1 MILKKDYKGSIIH
14 FSGYQVNSAT
24 DFDFSPEEYSKFK
37 YGAINIARKYGYILA
52 ERFINHCLSYT
63 YDGKP
68 IVVVPSAYSHIPTA
82 SYFMKKYFVDKLN
95 SYLYDNNYPVIA
107 ETKIHRTVTYREDYG
122 EMSAADRYKLIK
134 GDKFYIDR
142 EFIGDKTLLFLD
154 DIKITGTHEQVIIN
168 MLNDY
173 DISNDCYMLY
183 FSELINQDVPPNIE
197 NYLNNFYVKG
207 LEQIDA
213 IIKEED
219 FVFNTRVVKYI
230 LNAKEDDFDSFITGR
245 DADFVNELY
254 YNAIGNEYFK
264 FSSYLRN
271 IKKLREIVVSKEY

>member
-14 FSGYQVNSAT
+14 FSGYHVNSST

-37 YGAINIARKYGYILA
+37 YGAVNIARKFGYILA
-52 ERFINHCLSYT
+52 ERFIAGCLSEA
-63 YDGKP
+63 YDGRP

-82 SYFMKKYFVDKLN
+82 SFFMKKYFVDKLN
-95 SYLYDNNYPVIA
+95 SYLYENGYPVVS

-134 GDKFYIDR
+134 GDKFYIDK
-142 EFIGDKTLLFLD
+142 EFIGDKILLFLD

-173 DISNDCYMLY
+173 NISNDCYMLY
-183 FSELINQDVPPNIE
+183 FAELVNKDVPPNIE

-207 LEQIDA
+207 LMQIEN
-213 IIKEED
+213 IIQEEN
-219 FVFNTRVVKYI
+219 FRFNTRVVKFI
-230 LNAKEDDFDSFITGR
+230 LNAEDDIFDSFIAGR
-245 DADFVNELY
+245 DEDFVNELY
-254 YNAIGNEYFK
+254 YNAIGNEYYK
-264 FSSYLRN
+264 FSSYLRS
-271 IKKLREIVVSKEY
+271 IKKLREIVVK

>member
-24 DFDFSPEEYSKFK
+24 EFDFLPEEYSKFK
-37 YGAINIARKYGYILA
+37 YGAVNIARKYGYILA
-52 ERFINHCLSYT
+52 EKFISNCLSET

-82 SYFMKKYFVDKLN
+82 SFFMKKYFVDKLN
-95 SYLYDNNYPVIA
+95 NYLFENNYPVVE

-134 GDKFYIDR
+134 GDKFYIDK

-173 DISNDCYMLY
+173 NIANDCYMLY
-183 FSELINQDVPPNIE
+183 FAELINKDVPPNIE

-207 LEQIDA
+207 LKEIDA
-213 IIKEED
+213 IIKEEN
-219 FVFNTRVVKYI
+219 FVFNTRVVKFI
-230 LNAKEDDFDSFITGR
+230 LNTKDEDFDSFIR
-245 DADFVNELY
+245 NHDDHFVKELY

-271 IKKLREIVVSKEY
+271 IKKLKQILAK

>member
-1 MILKKDYKGSIIH
+1 MILRKDYKGSIIH
-14 FSGYQVNSAT
+14 FSGYLVDSAT
-24 DFDFSPEEYSKFK
+24 DFEFSPEEYSRFK
-37 YGAINIARKYGYILA
+37 YGAVNIAQKYGYVLA
-52 ERFINHCLSYT
+52 ERFIENCLSET
-63 YDGKP
+63 YDGRP

-82 SYFMKKYFVDKLN
+82 SFFMKKYFVDKLN
-95 SYLYDNNYPVIA
+95 SYLFDNNYPVIE

-134 GDKFYIDR
+134 GDKFYIDK

-173 DISNDCYMLY
+173 RIANDCYMLY
-183 FSELINQDVPPNIE
+183 FAELINTDIPPSIE
-197 NYLNNFYVKG
+197 NYLNNYSVG
-207 LEQIDA
+207 SLDDIDA
-213 IIKEED
+213 IIKNEK

-230 LNAKEDDFDSFITGR
+230 LNSKDDDFDAFIAGR
-245 DADFVNELY
+245 SEDFVNELY

-271 IKKLREIVVSKEY
+271 IKKLKEIVLK